1 MPLGLVSYG
10 SSDSE
15 ESDNESEN
23 ETQEPPKQ
31 KVVAVHNVVDKGEIS
46 DEDEV
51 TPFQNEVKQ
60 ISEHSN
66 QIENGEISDEEEIIP
81 SVLDDNDI
89 SEDIPGLS
97 SSTSLF
103 NSLPSISTSVAPSTS
118 KDFVDENEDLSTIPE
133 AKIYSEKPD
142 LKAIKPKKKK
152 GPIRIMA
159 PSLNGIDDGDDEKD
173 ARPVVRAPST
183 KKSGLFG
190 MLPPPKNSLQTASAT
205 SLSVSAPSTS
215 KPSTNSLMVPRS
227 VSKKPL
233 IENKRLPPPI
243 SRNHGNDSDDEEVP
257 FFTMDAAAKMKDK
270 DIASIKM
277 NVKANPEALHPRGI
291 EPGSHPSHQF
301 RYDEDKASEYSEVT
315 APYPPPPPEPR
326 SANGTGQMQPSQEAL
341 QRLAGAASK
350 RRKVEEEGFNQIIDL
365 NFDDIKP
372 DEREWLTK
380 ALTEDD
386 ADAPGPKNT
395 IKGERKTKHQ
405 ITWLAAEAKQNENKL
420 KKQWAEN
427 ASNKRATGNKYGF

>member
-60 ISEHSN
+60 ISEQSN

-205 SLSVSAPSTS
+205 SLSVSAPSTDGLVPRLPAAARGGTS
-215 KPSTNSLMVPRS
+215 PAPKPSALPQRKMPR
-227 VSKKPL
+227 
-233 IENKRLPPPI
+233 
-243 SRNHGNDSDDEEVP
+243 
-257 FFTMDAAAKMKDK
+257 
-270 DIASIKM
+270 
-277 NVKANPEALHPRGI
+277 
-291 EPGSHPSHQF
+291 
-301 RYDEDKASEYSEVT
+301 
-315 APYPPPPPEPR
+315 
-326 SANGTGQMQPSQEAL
+326 
-341 QRLAGAASK
+341 AASARSCAGCSNGGGGGRA
-350 RRKVEEEGFNQIIDL
+350 RRGRRRQCL
-365 NFDDIKP
+365 
-372 DEREWLTK
+372 
-380 ALTEDD
+380 
-386 ADAPGPKNT
+386 
-395 IKGERKTKHQ
+395 
-405 ITWLAAEAKQNENKL
+405 
-420 KKQWAEN
+420 
-427 ASNKRATGNKYGF
+427 